1 MRADKQAVTARKRKE
16 QGARM
21 AVLCSAA
28 VGTDSPVWILK
39 RGDWEEADCHDG
51 GFRFFF
57 SLRRFSCL
65 TVSPSRVDSSD
76 ILWRK
81 ERGAPTIGSGYDCPA
96 WQQVNHKA
104 SYQTCSDTKQAQ
116 EFKCDIRLGVFLP
129 SPQLTLLVVLNSEYV
144 VGGICHPGPVR
155 KHEISEE
162 PEGDCW
168 VGLDL
173 D

>member
-1 MRADKQAVTARKRKE
+1 MRADKQAVIERNRKE
-16 QGARM
+16 QGGRS

-51 GFRFFF
+51 GFRAFF
-57 SLRRFSCL
+57 SFMRFSCL

-96 WQQVNHKA
+96 WQRRSTRKLHFRCVRTQNK
-104 SYQTCSDTKQAQ
+104 AQ
-116 EFKCDIRLGVFLP
+116 EFNCDNGLGVFYHH
-129 SPQLTLLVVLNSEYV
+129 LNSLFWLSFTV
-144 VGGICHPGPVR
+144 TM
-155 KHEISEE
+155 
-162 PEGDCW
+162 
-168 VGLDL
+168 L
-173 D
+173 